1 MNVIPSTPTDNI
13 YKFMAIS
20 GLWFVVGFI
29 ALYIWLVNTQVQ
41 LDKERLKSQA
51 YFLSVNMERG
61 IQNRLNAILAHKPAE
76 NRLGWVPTSWTLE
89 QEAKIL
95 SIALEN
101 HQETIRK
108 NKDVLESRTGEG
120 LLLLERWDVRIA
132 GALYIS
138 LMVGLTYFG
147 FSRWFAKTH
156 LVDEELRNIDR
167 DIKLKSLEKTALEI
181 KQLKLAIRSTLRL
194 RHRAR

>member
-1 MNVIPSTPTDNI
+1 
-13 YKFMAIS
+13 MAIS